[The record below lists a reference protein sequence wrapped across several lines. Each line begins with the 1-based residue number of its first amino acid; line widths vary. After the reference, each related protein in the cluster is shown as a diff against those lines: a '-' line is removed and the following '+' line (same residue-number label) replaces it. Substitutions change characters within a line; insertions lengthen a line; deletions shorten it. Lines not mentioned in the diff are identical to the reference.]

1 MLLGVVGSAGY
12 AAGQAATSARDAT
25 VDFTPSAT
33 VVSTD
38 GVAGMTTYQLSAE
51 LSDGQVSRHLPHI
64 YPSNHH

>member
-38 GVAGMTTYQLSAE
+38 GVAGMTPTS
-51 LSDGQVSRHLPHI
+51 
-64 YPSNHH
+64 